1 MPVWTT
7 TDPTNCPIL
16 SYTLQVSSGSAISY
30 LLCDGLTS
38 NRNSGNNDG
47 VVYNTNNGNAPTD
60 LADCQSKC
68 VALSICN
75 VVAYYSANRA
85 CHTYRASGLG
95 TCEANAN
102 YKTYSAYD
110 DLRKVVVSTAT
121 AGTFNAIFEVTAKGG
136 ATAEK
141 TVAITVKTCT

>member
-1 MPVWTT
+1 
-7 TDPTNCPIL
+7 
-16 SYTLQVSSGSAISY
+16 

-38 NRNSGNNDG
+38 NRNTGNNNG
-47 VVYNTNNGNAPTD
+47 VIYSTNNGNAPTD

-68 VALSICN
+68 LALSICN
-75 VVAYYSANRA
+75 VIAYNSANRA